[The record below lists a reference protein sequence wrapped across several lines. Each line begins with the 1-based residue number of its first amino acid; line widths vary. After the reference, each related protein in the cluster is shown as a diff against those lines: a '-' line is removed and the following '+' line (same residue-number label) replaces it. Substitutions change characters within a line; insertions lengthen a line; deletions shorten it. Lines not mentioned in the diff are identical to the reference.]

1 MMLGIKILIYTFIFL
16 SSSLIGILVS
26 KKYANRVNELKEFKN
41 ALNIF
46 KTKIKYTYE
55 PIPDI
60 FKEIGISL
68 NSNISNVFR
77 MASNKMNLL
86 SAGDAWR
93 IALDIDS
100 LNINDEDRNILNNLG
115 KLLGKTDISGQLNQI
130 ELTEDFLDDQIKKA
144 EKERT
149 KSEKMF
155 KTLGMIVGLAIVI
168 MLI

>member
-1 MMLGIKILIYTFIFL
+1 MLGIKILIYTFIFL